1 MKKKFYAVKTGRSP
15 GIYLTWADCKAQV
28 DGFADAKY
36 KGFATREEAKAW
48 IDGGKTAVVVQ
59 AQTEARPEARP
70 LRAEIPEFFSLF
82 DEPEPLFAEP
92 PVSHRKASAS
102 NRKAS
107 ASNHKASASDHKA
120 SASGTGPQGRPD
132 AAGDVDYI
140 IYTDGSCLRNPAGP
154 GGYAV
159 LLLDAAGNLLREL
172 SGGEPSTT
180 NNRMELMA
188 GITALEAVEP
198 GCRVAL
204 YTDSQYMQNGFVKY
218 WLRNW
223 KRNGWKTA
231 TGNPVSN
238 QDLWQRLD
246 ALVLSHQVQ
255 FHWVKGHANQE
266 YNERCDELAKTA
278 AKSQPR

>member
-1 MKKKFYAVKTGRSP
+1 MKKNYYVVKAGRKP
-15 GIYLTWADCKAQV
+15 GIYMTWNDCKAQV
-28 DGFADAKY
+28 EGFAGAKY
-36 KGFATREEAKAW
+36 KGFATREEAVAW
-48 IDGGKTAVVVQ
+48 QGGA
-59 AQTEARPEARP
+59 EAKKLQVERATILGGDDP
-70 LRAEIPEFFSLF
+70 LF
-82 DEPEPLFAEP
+82 PEPASLFAEP
-92 PVSHRKASAS
+92 VPA
-102 NRKAS
+102 
-107 ASNHKASASDHKA
+107 
-120 SASGTGPQGRPD
+120 
-132 AAGDVDYI
+132 DVDYI

-159 LLLDAAGNLLREL
+159 ILLDAAGNLLREL

-198 GCRVAL
+198 GSRVAL

-246 ALVLSHQVQ
+246 ALVLSHKVK
-255 FHWVKGHANQE
+255 FHWVKGHANQK
-266 YNERCDELAKTA
+266 YNERCDELAKA
-278 AKSQPR
+278 AAGRQKK

>member
-1 MKKKFYAVKTGRSP
+1 LKKNYYVVKAGRKP
-15 GIYLTWADCKAQV
+15 GIYMTWNDCKAQV
-28 DGFADAKY
+28 EGFAGAKY
-36 KGFATREEAKAW
+36 KGFATREEAVAW
-48 IDGGKTAVVVQ
+48 QGGA
-59 AQTEARPEARP
+59 EAKKLQVERAAILGEPDPLFPEPSSLSPESGP
-70 LRAEIPEFFSLF
+70 LFPEPASLSSEPASLF
-82 DEPEPLFAEP
+82 SEPVPAE
-92 PVSHRKASAS
+92 
-102 NRKAS
+102 
-107 ASNHKASASDHKA
+107 
-120 SASGTGPQGRPD
+120 
-132 AAGDVDYI
+132 VDYI

-159 LLLDAAGNLLREL
+159 ILLDAAGNLLREL

-198 GCRVAL
+198 GSRVAL

-246 ALVLSHQVQ
+246 ALVLSHKVK
-255 FHWVKGHANQE
+255 FHWVKGHANQK
-266 YNERCDELAKTA
+266 YNERCDELAKA
-278 AKSQPR
+278 AAGRQKK